1 MHRVRLIN
9 RAASHGQT
17 GFPVCGISTKNYGQ
31 SALRPEFNGFVFEMS
46 LEDYDRDKFDLI
58 GNPDYQQQWVPEF
71 IEVQAAV
78 APESEEPIRDPELV
92 AINTLRKEKSLRE
105 RAKAAGVWKKGM
117 TEEQIKEALGFPD

>member
-1 MHRVRLIN
+1 
-9 RAASHGQT
+9 
-17 GFPVCGISTKNYGQ
+17 
-31 SALRPEFNGFVFEMS
+31 MS